1 MEAYSTP
8 GSTESE
14 YSVVSRTRAKL
25 YKNGV
30 YPENVRGT
38 ARTVLQDVEDSGVE
52 RYNLAARLTQFV
64 YEEVGNVESSSRL
77 LRPDYLLEYVG
88 EGDCEDQT
96 VLLASLL
103 EARSFETR
111 FVSVSRDDVKHL
123 MLQVRFPLD
132 KVDALNREAQSLYD
146 VDVEDL
152 AYEEDDD
159 GGAWLLCDPVWTPVV
174 GAVNDNFCTRT
185 ESGGLEW
192 FTDAEVDRIE
202 TEDETVVFL

>member
-30 YPENVRGT
+30 YPERVRDT
-38 ARTVLQDVEDSGVE
+38 ASTVLQDVEDSGVE

-64 YEEVGNVESSSRL
+64 YEEVENVESSSRL
-77 LRPDYLLEYVG
+77 LRPDYLLEHVG

-111 FVSVSRDDVKHL
+111 FVSVSRNGVKHL
-123 MLQVRFPLD
+123 MLQVRFPFD
-132 KVDALNREAQSLYD
+132 KVDNLTREAQKFYD

-152 AYEEDDD
+152 AYERDEDD
-159 GGAWLLCDPVWTPVV
+159 GAWLLCDPVWTPVV
-174 GAVNDNFCTRT
+174 GTVNDNFCTKT

-192 FTDAEVDRIE
+192 FADAEVDRIE